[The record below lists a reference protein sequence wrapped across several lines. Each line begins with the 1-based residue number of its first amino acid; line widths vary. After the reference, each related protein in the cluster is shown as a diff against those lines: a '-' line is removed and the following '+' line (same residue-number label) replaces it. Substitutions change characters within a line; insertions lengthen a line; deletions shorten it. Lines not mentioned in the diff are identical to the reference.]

1 LSGTFYKRGGQIRID
16 ARLEDVATG
25 NIILTEKV
33 IGTDAFSLVDSLTSK
48 LALSLNIRDMDRMN
62 TVSMFTSSSEEAYKH
77 YLRGMEQFQEQRW
90 SECRE
95 SFNNALAIDSTF
107 AMPYL
112 RLGMS
117 YVFDGRMQ
125 QGLPYFRKAK
135 QYEGKLPPRDR
146 DLLDVYSDIW
156 LEREF
161 DRAFTKLGMFVRNYP
176 DDKEGRSIYG
186 ILIFQFQR
194 DTTRAYAQLDSALML
209 DPMCLLSHMFS
220 MNISSQMGDM
230 DKTIKTAL
238 EIKKFYPNAPLA
250 YEELGRVYR
259 LQMEY
264 DKAINEFKQLYAGFP
279 STIWALLE
287 ISELFVL
294 KRQFDSANYYLSR
307 AYQVSGSDPVELRR
321 YFQEMAGLNV
331 WKGQFKKAIAS
342 QKQAVEHSR
351 QIGDSAGT
359 KNDLD
364 VLGRFYY
371 RIGNND
377 SAMIF
382 YRQGYKLASSLNKI
396 NYPFVLMD
404 TDYSQ
409 REEAKKIFKRDLPG
423 LRSKMP
429 RDLMTIIDAIEVLF
443 EAAYLAD
450 TAKLIAAAKELKK
463 LQPSSNNSLDTW
475 DLGVTLVS
483 FGQYEEGK
491 SILAN
496 FIQGKDQTS
505 SAFIYLLSNYYIGL
519 ANEGL
524 NKKKDAIKN
533 YNEVLRY
540 WGNPDIEIKY
550 IRDTRERLAKLSA

>member
-1 LSGTFYKRGGQIRID
+1 
-16 ARLEDVATG
+16 
-25 NIILTEKV
+25 
-33 IGTDAFSLVDSLTSK
+33 
-48 LALSLNIRDMDRMN
+48 
-62 TVSMFTSSSEEAYKH
+62 
-77 YLRGMEQFQEQRW
+77 
-90 SECRE
+90 
-95 SFNNALAIDSTF
+95 
-107 AMPYL
+107 L

-161 DRAFTKLGMFVRNYP
+161 DRAFTKLEMFVRNYP
-176 DDKEGRSIYG
+176 DDKEGRSIFG

-194 DTTRAYAQLDSALML
+194 DTTKAYAQLDSALMI

-220 MNISSQMGDM
+220 MNISSQMGNI

-264 DKAINEFKQLYAGFP
+264 DKSINEFKQLYAGFP

-294 KRQFDSANYYLSR
+294 KRQFDSANYYLTR

-331 WKGQFKKAIAS
+331 WKGQFKKAISS
-342 QKQAVEHSR
+342 QKQAVEYSR
-351 QIGDSAGT
+351 QVGDSAGT

-371 RIGNND
+371 RLGNND
-377 SAMIF
+377 SALIF
-382 YRQGYKLASSLNKI
+382 YQQGYKLATSLNKI

-404 TDYSQ
+404 TDFSQ
-409 REEAKKIFKRDLPG
+409 REEAKKIFKKDLPG
-423 LRSKMP
+423 LRTKMP
-429 RDLMTIIDAIEVLF
+429 RDLMPIIDAIEILF

-450 TAKLIAAAKELKK
+450 TAKIIAAAKELKK

-483 FGQYEEGK
+483 FGQFEEGK
-491 SILAN
+491 NILTN
-496 FIQGKDQTS
+496 FVQGKDLTS
-505 SAFIYLLSNYYIGL
+505 SAFIYLLSNYYIGM

-524 NKKKDAIKN
+524 NKKKEAIKN